1 MIGLDIWMREH
12 PIAYVL
18 LGSYAIALVI
28 FVAEA
33 ALARHRRKL
42 ALRQV
47 RLMRDAGEGEQ

>member
-1 MIGLDIWMREH
+1 MMDLDIWMHAH

-18 LGSYAIALVI
+18 AGSYVIAFVI
-28 FVAEA
+28 FGVET